1 MRLLSA
7 IVMMSAAVLTTL
19 QVGCASTPE
28 LPPQARTGLTD
39 ISSSLAN
46 AGKSLDSV
54 VSSLRDLDAMR
65 GDASTLINTYTKNLA
80 SLERTVESTRAR
92 LSTISGPESFF
103 EAWKKDIN
111 SISDTQLRRE
121 GEDRYEATRRALDS
135 LNGQIDSLRD
145 SFSPMYKD
153 MQDLATFLKNDPTVS
168 GIESA
173 GESIRRILGQQR
185 AVTSKLSG
193 VQNAIKALL

>member
-7 IVMMSAAVLTTL
+7 VVVMAAAALTTL
-19 QVGCASTPE
+19 QAGCASAPE

-54 VSSLRDLDAMR
+54 VDSLRKLDGMR
-65 GDASTLINTYTKNLA
+65 GDASALINDYTRNLA
-80 SLERTVESTRAR
+80 ALERTVESTRAR
-92 LSTISGPESFF
+92 LSTVRGPESFF
-103 EAWKKDIN
+103 EAWKKDID
-111 SISDTQLRRE
+111 SINDTQLRRE
-121 GEDRYEATRRALDS
+121 GEDRYEVARRALDS
-135 LNGQIDSLRD
+135 VNDSIDSLRD
-145 SFSPMYKD
+145 SFAPMYED

-173 GESIRRILGQQR
+173 GETIRRILGQQR
-185 AVTSKLSG
+185 TVTSKLNA
-193 VQNAIKALL
+193 VQNSIKAML